1 VSDPMLTTEAA
12 TGPETDRQMP
22 LIDHLIE
29 LRRRLLYSFVGFVIC
44 FGVAFWKSDVVF
56 NFLADPLAQALGE
69 GRRMIYT
76 DLTEAFFTRVKLA
89 SWTAAFL
96 AFPVIATQVWLFIA
110 PGLYKKERN
119 AFWPF
124 LVATPVLFFMGA
136 ALLYYLIIPMAW
148 NFFLSFQQLAPDSG
162 IGMPIQFEGKVNEYL
177 SLIMS
182 LIFAFGIAFELPVL
196 LTLLAKV
203 GIVSAAGLAAQ
214 RRYAVVIA
222 FVVAAV
228 VTPPDI
234 ISQIGLA
241 IPLILLYEISIWSA
255 KLIERQRAKAEAK
268 RDADLGINDDDPQ
281 G

>member
-1 VSDPMLTTEAA
+1 MLETDTA
-12 TGPETDRQMP
+12 TGPENDRQMP
-22 LIDHLIE
+22 LIEHLIE
-29 LRRRLLYSFVGFVIC
+29 LRRRLLFSFIGFLIC
-44 FGVAFWKSDVVF
+44 FAIAFWKSDVVF

-148 NFFLSFQQLAPDSG
+148 QFFLSFQQLAPTDG
-162 IGMPIQFEGKVNEYL
+162 LGLPIQFEGKVNEYL

-203 GIVSAAGLAAQ
+203 GIVSSAGLASR

-255 KLIERQRAKAEAK
+255 KLIERNRAKEEAK
-268 RDADLGINDDDPQ
+268 RDADLGLNDEP
-281 G
+281 

>member
-1 VSDPMLTTEAA
+1 MSDPMLTTEAA

-44 FGVAFWKSDVVF
+44 FVIAFWKSDVVF

-148 NFFLSFQQLAPDSG
+148 SFFLSFQQLAPDSG

-203 GIVSAAGLAAQ
+203 GIVSSAGLAAK
-214 RRYAVVIA
+214 RRYAVVVA
-222 FVVAAV
+222 FIVAAV

>member
-1 VSDPMLTTEAA
+1 MSDPMLTTEAP
-12 TGPETDRQMP
+12 TGPENDRQMP
-22 LIDHLIE
+22 LIEHLIE
-29 LRRRLLYSFVGFVIC
+29 LRRRLLYSFIGFVIC
-44 FGVAFWKSDVVF
+44 FVIAFWKSDLVF

-110 PGLYKKERN
+110 PGLYKNERN

-148 NFFLSFQQLAPDSG
+148 DFFLSFQQLAPTDG
-162 IGMPIQFEGKVNEYL
+162 LGLPIQFEGKVNEYL

-203 GIVSAAGLAAQ
+203 GIVTSAGLAAK
-214 RRYAVVIA
+214 RRYAVVVA

-255 KLIERQRAKAEAK
+255 KLIERQRARAEAK
-268 RDADLGINDDDPQ
+268 RDADLGIDDDEP
-281 G
+281 

>member
-1 VSDPMLTTEAA
+1 MSDPMLATEPPS
-12 TGPETDRQMP
+12 GPEHDRQMP
-22 LIDHLIE
+22 IIEHLVE
-29 LRRRLLYSFVGFVIC
+29 LRRRLIYSFVGFLIC
-44 FGVAFWKSDVVF
+44 FGIAFWKSDLVF
-56 NFLADPLAQALGE
+56 NFLAEPLAHALGE

-96 AFPVIATQVWLFIA
+96 AFPVIASQAWMFIA
-110 PGLYKKERN
+110 PGLYKNERN

-136 ALLYYLIIPMAW
+136 ALLYYFIIPMAW
-148 NFFLSFQQLAPDSG
+148 EFFLSFQQIAPEGG
-162 IGMPIQFEGKVNEYL
+162 IGLPIQFEGKVNEYL

-203 GIVSAAGLAAQ
+203 GIVSSAGLASK
-214 RRYAVVIA
+214 RRYAVVVA

-234 ISQIGLA
+234 ISQVGLA

-255 KLIERQRAKAEAK
+255 KLIERNRAKAEAK
-268 RDADLGINDDDPQ
+268 RDADLGINDDEP
-281 G
+281 